1 MYASESPLHSSTVAR
16 SLVASTLSESN
27 LVVGAVGE
35 VQLVKEHGI
44 TLLVR
49 RWRLCGRR
57 LPSLSLVCRRKVEA
71 ALLVNQLVL

>member
-49 RWRLCGRR
+49 R
-57 LPSLSLVCRRKVEA
+57 
-71 ALLVNQLVL
+71 